1 MGKIKKISEKES
13 TNSAQRIEIYPV
25 TSTKAVYDTS
35 NKVLDDYIQHLK
47 KTSTFAGVAT
57 PTTDPGTPD
66 GNVFYIAGEGT
77 YVNFSGLSVG
87 MGELAVLKWNGT
99 WSKQTIKVGLPTNEL
114 NISNIYKTQ
123 GIGGTNK
130 YTLEGAI
137 AQVPAKNRVQG
148 LKVSF
153 INESGD
159 TEVWEYTGSSWK
171 VGKFSEVG
179 ARKIF
184 DIEQSLGLKP
194 YFTTN
199 TNRYINLDNDI
210 RSNNNFTIISSVD
223 NVVYF
228 YNNTVQVGES
238 VKLSANKPVSISLED
253 KCNKLWIDY
262 KADTAIFLCEKYLGV
277 IDGLG
282 DSKTNPISQRAVS
295 ELNDR
300 LLATEI
306 KTGLLITKLVTND
319 TYQKVEPI
327 IEANREITIIS
338 KDDDKLYLRGLN
350 TGIVVETFEVVA
362 GKPYH
367 KTYDKEIGYIWA
379 KSNNEVSFYEG
390 RYEPCQLTAVDELGQ
405 SSKVVTQKAITDG
418 ILSQLSK
425 ADIILYSAVKVINI
439 DTEKK
444 IIELPP
450 YFSIRYGNTIKYF
463 SNSDIITIDISSAT
477 TNYAYALFYNSKDDS
492 FSIVQVTIGAK
503 INNNLNIY
511 YCFSFYIKGK
521 DFAYATLPIN
531 MYTINNE
538 YIDVLRSSTNVLYYN
553 KEYIW
558 KQILLQ
564 MTCPYLDWSSS
575 SVPTP
580 PLALIAFSDIHGEFN
595 SVVLKDI
602 KIFYNKFYSHIS
614 DIISL
619 GDQCT
624 AGFGEDFSWWEKSG
638 GENVLLTIGNHDTP
652 YQLENNQKGAYD
664 KFIKPFINN
673 WGVVSPGE
681 NVCYYYKDYSI
692 NKVRLIVLDCMN
704 YDENQ
709 QSWLVNIL
717 NEAKNKGLSVVIAA
731 HYTYGKIV
739 NISESCKWS
748 CIDYTLGTINDQK
761 LKNIPV
767 AVNDF
772 ITNGGDFVCYIR
784 GHEHYDYIG
793 YSEEYPNQIHILI
806 GWAGIV
812 QGGRVDSMK
821 VDNTKTR
828 DEFTIFAVDTYSKL
842 IKLAKVGNNID
853 RYMRKKEFFCINYSN
868 KNIYV
873 DD

>member
-1 MGKIKKISEKES
+1 MAINLTDALNAATTKGKLADAKQIYLEGDTQTVENEIQNINSRHNSLNTKHES
-13 TNSAQRIEIYPV
+13 LSRTVQGIAATGGASTANNVTYNNSSSGLNAENAQDAIDELQSSKFDK
-25 TSTKAVYDTS
+25 TSILQESGEAEDKVMSQKAVSD
-35 NKVLDDYIQHLK
+35 K
-47 KTSTFAGVAT
+47 
-57 PTTDPGTPD
+57 
-66 GNVFYIAGEGT
+66 
-77 YVNFSGLSVG
+77 
-87 MGELAVLKWNGT
+87 
-99 WSKQTIKVGLPTNEL
+99 L
-114 NISNIYKTQ
+114 NDLY
-123 GIGGTNK
+123 
-130 YTLEGAI
+130 
-137 AQVPAKNRVQG
+137 
-148 LKVSF
+148 
-153 INESGD
+153 
-159 TEVWEYTGSSWK
+159 
-171 VGKFSEVG
+171 
-179 ARKIF
+179 AR
-184 DIEQSLGLKP
+184 LGLQQ

-199 TNRYINLDNDI
+199 SSGYINLDNYI
-210 RSNNNFTIISSVD
+210 PSNNYFTIISSAD

-238 VKLSANKPVSISLED
+238 INLSANKPVSISLED
-253 KCNKLWIDY
+253 KCNRLWINN
-262 KADTAIFLCEKYLGV
+262 KADTAIFLCKEYSGV
-277 IDGLG
+277 IDSLG

-306 KTGLLITKLVTND
+306 KTGLLITKLVTDN
-319 TYQKVEPI
+319 TYQKIEPI

-338 KDDDKLYLRGLN
+338 KDDDKLYLRGKN
-350 TGIVVETFEVVA
+350 TSIVVETFDVVA

-367 KTYDKEIGYIWA
+367 RTYDKEIGIISG
-379 KSNNEVSFYEG
+379 KIDNEVSIYEG
-390 RYEPCQLTAVDELGQ
+390 RYEPQQLSIVDKLGQ
-405 SSKVVTQKAITDG
+405 SSQVVTQKAITDG
-418 ILSQLSK
+418 ILSQSSR
-425 ADIILYSAVKVINI
+425 ADIILYSTVDVINI

-463 SNSDIITIDISSAT
+463 NNVDIVTIDISSAT
-477 TNYAYALFYNSKDDS
+477 TNYSYSLFYNSENNS
-492 FSIVQVTIGAK
+492 FSIVQENGIKV
-503 INNNLNIY
+503 NNNLNIY
-511 YCFSFYIKGK
+511 YCFSFYISKK

-538 YIDVLRSSTNVLYYN
+538 HIDVLSKSTNVLYYN

-564 MTCPYLDWSSS
+564 MTCPYNNYNIGSSAS
-575 SVPTP
+575 TT

-595 SVVLKDI
+595 SVVLKNI
-602 KIFYNKFYSHIS
+602 KIFYNKFHSHIS

-681 NVCYYYKDYSI
+681 NVCYYYKDYST

-748 CIDYTLGTINDQK
+748 CIDYTLGTINDEK
-761 LKNIPV
+761 LKNIPI

>member
-1 MGKIKKISEKES
+1 MSINLTDEIDVKTKKGKLGAAKQIFLEGDMQTVEKEIQDINSRHNTLNTKHESLSRTVQGISATGGAS
-13 TNSAQRIEIYPV
+13 TATNVTYNNDASGLNAENVQDAIDEIQSSKFDKASILQESGEAEELV
-25 TSTKAVYDTS
+25 MSQKAVSD
-35 NKVLDDYIQHLK
+35 
-47 KTSTFAGVAT
+47 
-57 PTTDPGTPD
+57 
-66 GNVFYIAGEGT
+66 
-77 YVNFSGLSVG
+77 
-87 MGELAVLKWNGT
+87 
-99 WSKQTIKVGLPTNEL
+99 
-114 NISNIYKTQ
+114 
-123 GIGGTNK
+123 
-130 YTLEGAI
+130 
-137 AQVPAKNRVQG
+137 
-148 LKVSF
+148 
-153 INESGD
+153 
-159 TEVWEYTGSSWK
+159 
-171 VGKFSEVG
+171 KFSDLY
-179 ARKIF
+179 AR
-184 DIEQSLGLKP
+184 LGLQS
-194 YFTTN
+194 YFTTDASG
-199 TNRYINLDNDI
+199 YSNLDNYI
-210 RSNNNFTIISSVD
+210 PSNNYFTIISSVD
-223 NVVYF
+223 NEIEF
-228 YNNTVQVGES
+228 YNNTKQIGES
-238 VKLSANKPVSISLED
+238 VNLSANKPVSISLED
-253 KCNKLWIDY
+253 KCNRLWIRY
-262 KADTAIFLCEKYLGV
+262 KADTAVFLCKEYSGV

-282 DSKTNPISQRAVS
+282 DSKTNPISQRVVS

-300 LLATEI
+300 LLTTDI
-306 KTGLLITKLVTND
+306 KAGRLITKLVTND
-319 TYQKVEPI
+319 TYQKVIPI

-338 KDDDKLYLRGLN
+338 KDDDKLYLRGKN
-350 TGIVVETFEVVA
+350 TGIFVENFEVVA

-367 KTYDKEIGYIWA
+367 KTYDKEFGFISGKIG
-379 KSNNEVSFYEG
+379 NEVSIYEG
-390 RYEPCQLTAVDELGQ
+390 RYEQYQFTAVDELGQ
-405 SSKVVTQKAITDG
+405 SSKIVTQKGITNG
-418 ILSQLSK
+418 ILSQLSR
-425 ADIILYSAVKVINI
+425 ADIILFSTVDVINI

-444 IIELPP
+444 IIELPRF
-450 YFSIRYGNTIKYF
+450 FSISYGNTIKNF
-463 SNSDIITIDISSAT
+463 TNAVTIDVSSAT
-477 TNYAYALFYNSKDDS
+477 ANDSYSLFYNSEDDS
-492 FSIVQVTIGAK
+492 FSIVQAIGTK

-511 YCFSFYIKGK
+511 YCFSFYIHYK
-521 DFAYATLPIN
+521 DLAYATLPIN

-538 YIDVLRSSTNVLYYN
+538 YIDVLSRSTNVLYYN

-564 MTCPYLDWSSS
+564 MTCPYNNYDIGS
-575 SVPTP
+575 SVSTR

-595 SVVLKDI
+595 SVVLKNI

-681 NVCYYYKDYSI
+681 NVCYYYKDYST

-717 NEAKNKGLSVVIAA
+717 NEAKNKGLSVVIAS

-748 CIDYTLGTINDQK
+748 CIDYTLGTINEEK